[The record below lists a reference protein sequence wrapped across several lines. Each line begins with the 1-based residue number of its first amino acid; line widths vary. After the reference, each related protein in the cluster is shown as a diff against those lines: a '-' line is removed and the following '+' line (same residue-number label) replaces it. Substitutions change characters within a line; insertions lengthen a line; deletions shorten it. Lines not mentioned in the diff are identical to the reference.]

1 MVTRQTGFA
10 MPALALTVFLFST
23 PAWADL
29 GSRFGLPPIQSHQT
43 EIVQE
48 GQPSSAESRTT
59 HHDGLSPDSRKARDL
74 NLKSPGGGMDAPRTT
89 NPHATF
95 NSIKPD
101 ERQEHDV
108 RGSGIPLWRW

>member
-1 MVTRQTGFA
+1 MATRQTGLA
-10 MPALALTVFLFST
+10 MPALVLTAFLFST

-29 GSRFGLPPIQSHQT
+29 GSRFGPPPIQSHQT
-43 EIVQE
+43 VIVQE

-59 HHDGLSPDSRKARDL
+59 HDDGLSPDSRKTRDL
-74 NLKSPGGGMDAPRTT
+74 NLKSSGGGMDAPRTT

-101 ERQEHDV
+101 ELQEHDV